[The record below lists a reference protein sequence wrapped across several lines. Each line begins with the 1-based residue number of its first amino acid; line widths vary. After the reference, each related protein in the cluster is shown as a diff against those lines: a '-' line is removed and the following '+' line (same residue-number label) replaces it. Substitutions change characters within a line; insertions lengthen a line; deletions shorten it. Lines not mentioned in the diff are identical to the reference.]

1 MVTISAAHAE
11 ALSPAPRSLV
21 SRSTPRGRIDT
32 AAIGRVSRRA
42 CPSSL
47 HRVVAVGE

>member
-1 MVTISAAHAE
+1 MVTTSAAHAE
-11 ALSPAPRSLV
+11 ALRLAPRSLV

-42 CPSSL
+42 CP
-47 HRVVAVGE
+47 AACTGW